1 MDKNLLLYKK
11 LIKNKGYE
19 FTIQKRILLL
29 EMINANTHLSVKQ
42 IYERIKDKNIGLA
55 TVYRS
60 LKIFGELG
68 IVKKINID
76 DINYYE
82 IKIFSGKPLH
92 VHFKCDKCNSIID
105 VDNLEQ
111 DLSYIKLN
119 KKIEEKND
127 LEIYD
132 VDIMLKGLCSK
143 CKGG

>member
-68 IVKKINID
+68 IVKKINVD
-76 DINYYE
+76 NINYYE

-127 LEIYD
+127 VEIYD

>member
-1 MDKNLLLYKK
+1 MDKDLSLYKK

-60 LKIFGELG
+60 LKIFNELG

-82 IKIFSGKPLH
+82 IKILSGKPFH
-92 VHFKCDKCNSIID
+92 IHFKCNECGRLFDLDIKLLQT
-105 VDNLEQ
+105 VLEQ
-111 DLSYIKLN
+111 FAK
-119 KKIEEKND
+119 
-127 LEIYD
+127 
-132 VDIMLKGLCSK
+132 V
-143 CKGG
+143 

>member
-1 MDKNLLLYKK
+1 MDKDLSLYKK

-19 FTIQKRILLL
+19 FTIQKRMLLL

-60 LKIFGELG
+60 LKIFNELG

-82 IKIFSGKPLH
+82 IKILSGKPFH
-92 VHFKCDKCNSIID
+92 IHFKCNKCNSIID
-105 VDNLEQ
+105 IDDLEL

-119 KKIEEKND
+119 KKIEEENN
-127 LEIYD
+127 LEIHD
-132 VDIMLKGLCSK
+132 VDITLTGLCSK

>member
-1 MDKNLLLYKK
+1 MDKDLSLYKK

-68 IVKKINID
+68 IVKKINVD
-76 DINYYE
+76 NINYYE

-127 LEIYD
+127 VEIYD

>member
-1 MDKNLLLYKK
+1 MDKDLSLYKK

-42 IYERIKDKNIGLA
+42 IYEKIKDKNIGLA

-60 LKIFGELG
+60 LKIFSELG

-82 IKIFSGKPLH
+82 IKILSGKPLH
-92 VHFKCDKCNSIID
+92 IHFKCNKCNSIID
-105 VDNLEQ
+105 VDNLEL

-119 KKIEEKND
+119 KKIEEENN
-127 LEIYD
+127 LEIHD
-132 VDIMLKGLCSK
+132 VDITLTGLCSK

>member
-42 IYERIKDKNIGLA
+42 IYERIKDKNVGLA

-68 IVKKINID
+68 IVKKINVD
-76 DINYYE
+76 NINYYE

>member
-42 IYERIKDKNIGLA
+42 IYERIKDKNVGLA

-68 IVKKINID
+68 IVKKINVD
-76 DINYYE
+76 NINYYE

-111 DLSYIKLN
+111 DFSYIKLN